1 MICQAQRAKGNMHYF
16 MVETL
21 DEEFH
26 SLLDIWV
33 HDGINQVCHHKSR
46 EAFPMRNVP
55 SLKPT
60 ASLHLKKDGGKT
72 ILSCWDSFSGA
83 NSLLVLGRT
92 ILEVA

>member
-1 MICQAQRAKGNMHYF
+1 

-55 SLKPT
+55 SLQPT
-60 ASLHLKKDGGKT
+60 ASLHLKMDGG
-72 ILSCWDSFSGA
+72 ISCWDGFSGV